1 MLKVKKAVSS
11 KISTAEIDEWENDI
25 KNSIKSLYMKNKN
38 DSKLIDQYENALQ
51 TLKQEYT
58 LVYKENEEL
67 KKAIEE
73 MKSQQ
78 KISLSENQRKRPLSR
93 FDYENEYNEN
103 ENVQYIVRKKR
114 KIPKKII
121 YEEEETDSENDEID
135 GETKVI
141 DRVEETIE
149 KKKRIKKPNKK
160 GISKSIKMKKYHLFF
175 IHD

>member
-1 MLKVKKAVSS
+1 MLKVKRAVSS
-11 KISTAEIDEWENDI
+11 KNSTAEIDEWENDI
-25 KNSIKSLYMKNKN
+25 KNSIKSLYIKNKN
-38 DSKLIDQYENALQ
+38 DSKLISQYENALQ

-114 KIPKKII
+114 KTPQKII
-121 YEEEETDSENDEID
+121 YEEEEETDSENDEID
-135 GETKVI
+135 GERKVI
-141 DRVEETIE
+141 DRVEETVE
-149 KKKRIKKPNKK
+149 KKRIKKPNKK
-160 GISKSIKMKKYHLFF
+160 GISKSIKM
-175 IHD
+175 

>member
-1 MLKVKKAVSS
+1 MLKVKRAASS
-11 KISTAEIDEWENDI
+11 KNSTAEIDEWENDI
-25 KNSIKSLYMKNKN
+25 KNSIKSLYIKNKN

-135 GETKVI
+135 GERKVI

-149 KKKRIKKPNKK
+149 KKKE
-160 GISKSIKMKKYHLFF
+160 
-175 IHD
+175 

>member
-1 MLKVKKAVSS
+1 MLKVKRAVSS
-11 KISTAEIDEWENDI
+11 KNSTAEIDEWENDI
-25 KNSIKSLYMKNKN
+25 KNSIKSLYIKNKN

-78 KISLSENQRKRPLSR
+78 NISLSENQRKRPLSR

-114 KIPKKII
+114 KIPKKLFM
-121 YEEEETDSENDEID
+121 
-135 GETKVI
+135 
-141 DRVEETIE
+141 
-149 KKKRIKKPNKK
+149 KKKKLIV
-160 GISKSIKMKKYHLFF
+160 KMMK
-175 IHD
+175 

>member
-1 MLKVKKAVSS
+1 MLKVTRAVSS
-11 KISTAEIDEWENDI
+11 KNSTAEIDEWENDI
-25 KNSIKSLYMKNKN
+25 KNSIKSLYIKNKN
-38 DSKLIDQYENALQ
+38 DSKLIAQYENALQ

-78 KISLSENQRKRPLSR
+78 KISLSENRKRPLSR

-114 KIPKKII
+114 KIHQKII

-135 GETKVI
+135 GEKKVI

-149 KKKRIKKPNKK
+149 KKRIKKPNKK
-160 GISKSIKMKKYHLFF
+160 GISKSIKM
-175 IHD
+175 

>member
-1 MLKVKKAVSS
+1 MLKVKRAVSS
-11 KISTAEIDEWENDI
+11 KNSTAEIDEWENDI
-25 KNSIKSLYMKNKN
+25 KNSIKSLYIKNKIDN
-38 DSKLIDQYENALQ
+38 KLIGQYENALQ

-67 KKAIEE
+67 KKTIEE
-73 MKSQQ
+73 MKSKQ

-93 FDYENEYNEN
+93 LDYENEYNEN

-135 GETKVI
+135 GDKRVI
-141 DRVEETIE
+141 DKIEETIE
-149 KKKRIKKPNKK
+149 KKRIKKPNKK
-160 GISKSIKMKKYHLFF
+160 GISKSIKM
-175 IHD
+175 

>member
-25 KNSIKSLYMKNKN
+25 KNSIKSLYLKNKN

-149 KKKRIKKPNKK
+149 NKK
-160 GISKSIKMKKYHLFF
+160 NKKTKQKRYK
-175 IHD
+175 

>member
-1 MLKVKKAVSS
+1 MLKVKRAVSS
-11 KISTAEIDEWENDI
+11 KNSTAEIDEWENDI
-25 KNSIKSLYMKNKN
+25 KNSIKSLYIKNKN
-38 DSKLIDQYENALQ
+38 DSKLISQYENALQ

-78 KISLSENQRKRPLSR
+78 KNSLSENQRKLPLSR

-114 KIPKKII
+114 KISKKII
-121 YEEEETDSENDEID
+121 YEEEEEVTDSENDEID
-135 GETKVI
+135 GKRKVI

-149 KKKRIKKPNKK
+149 KKKE
-160 GISKSIKMKKYHLFF
+160 
-175 IHD
+175 

>member
-1 MLKVKKAVSS
+1 MLKVKRAVSS
-11 KISTAEIDEWENDI
+11 KNSTAEIDEWENDI
-25 KNSIKSLYMKNKN
+25 KNSIKSLYIKNKN
-38 DSKLIDQYENALQ
+38 DSKLISQYENALQ

-78 KISLSENQRKRPLSR
+78 KISLSENQRKIPLSR

-114 KIPKKII
+114 KTPQKII
-121 YEEEETDSENDEID
+121 YEEEEETDSENDEID
-135 GETKVI
+135 GERKVI

-149 KKKRIKKPNKK
+149 KKKNKK
-160 GISKSIKMKKYHLFF
+160 TKQKRYK
-175 IHD
+175 

>member
-1 MLKVKKAVSS
+1 MLKVKRAVSS
-11 KISTAEIDEWENDI
+11 KNSTAEIDEWENDI
-25 KNSIKSLYMKNKN
+25 KNSFKSLYIKNKN
-38 DSKLIDQYENALQ
+38 DSKLIGQYENALE

-121 YEEEETDSENDEID
+121 YEEEETDSKNDEID
-135 GETKVI
+135 GQRKVI

-149 KKKRIKKPNKK
+149 KKRNKKTKHKK
-160 GISKSIKMKKYHLFF
+160 GISKSIKM
-175 IHD
+175 

>member
-1 MLKVKKAVSS
+1 MLKVKRAVSS
-11 KISTAEIDEWENDI
+11 KNSTAEIDEWENDI
-25 KNSIKSLYMKNKN
+25 KNSIKSLYIKNKN
-38 DSKLIDQYENALQ
+38 DSKLIGQYENALQ

-78 KISLSENQRKRPLSR
+78 KTSLSENQRKRPLSR

-114 KIPKKII
+114 KIPQKII
-121 YEEEETDSENDEID
+121 YEEETDSENDEID
-135 GETKVI
+135 GERKVI

-149 KKKRIKKPNKK
+149 KKRIKKPNKK
-160 GISKSIKMKKYHLFF
+160 GISKSIKM
-175 IHD
+175 

>member
-1 MLKVKKAVSS
+1 MLKVKRAVSS
-11 KISTAEIDEWENDI
+11 KNSTAEIDEWENDI
-25 KNSIKSLYMKNKN
+25 KNSFKSLYIKNKN
-38 DSKLIDQYENALQ
+38 DSKLIGQYENALE

-135 GETKVI
+135 GQRKVI

-149 KKKRIKKPNKK
+149 KKKNKKTKHKK
-160 GISKSIKMKKYHLFF
+160 GISKSIKM
-175 IHD
+175 

>member
-1 MLKVKKAVSS
+1 MLKVKRAVSS
-11 KISTAEIDEWENDI
+11 KNSTAEIDEWENDI
-25 KNSIKSLYMKNKN
+25 KNSIKSLYIKNKN
-38 DSKLIDQYENALQ
+38 DSKLISQYENALQ
-51 TLKQEYT
+51 TLKQEYN

-114 KIPKKII
+114 KTPKKII
-121 YEEEETDSENDEID
+121 YEEEEGTDSENDEID
-135 GETKVI
+135 GERKVI
-141 DRVEETIE
+141 DRVEETTE
-149 KKKRIKKPNKK
+149 KKRIKKPNKK
-160 GISKSIKMKKYHLFF
+160 GISKSIKM
-175 IHD
+175 

>member
-1 MLKVKKAVSS
+1 MLKVKRAVSS
-11 KISTAEIDEWENDI
+11 KNSTAEIDEWENDI
-25 KNSIKSLYMKNKN
+25 KNSIKSLYIKNKN
-38 DSKLIDQYENALQ
+38 DSKLISQYENALQ

-78 KISLSENQRKRPLSR
+78 KISLSENQRKIPLSR

-114 KIPKKII
+114 KTPQKII
-121 YEEEETDSENDEID
+121 YEEEEEIDSENDEID
-135 GETKVI
+135 GERKVI

-149 KKKRIKKPNKK
+149 KKKNKK
-160 GISKSIKMKKYHLFF
+160 TKQKRYK
-175 IHD
+175 